1 MQPNWAKVVGELIA
15 DHELSYR
22 KQIEP
27 LVARIAQLEAR
38 PIQKGDAGEPG
49 AAGSPGVPGEAGPP
63 GPPGPKGDAG
73 LQGERGEPGN
83 AGPAG
88 AVGRDG
94 RDGLPGAAGKPGEK
108 GEHGPSGEPGERGE
122 RGESGERGERGAPG
136 VDARPWRHRRTYDP
150 AQTYEEGD
158 TVAYDGGSF
167 LALQDKPGPLPGPGW
182 GQLTTKGQRGK
193 PGDRGPPGPEGRGIA
208 DVSIN
213 EAGNALVV
221 EFTDGVLRSIPL
233 VTR

>member
-1 MQPNWAKVVGELIA
+1 MTTPSPSYTWTEAFSVCLAMCHRAVTEVRALARVPGPAGEIGPEGKRGLA
-15 DHELSYR
+15 GDRGE
-22 KQIEP
+22 
-27 LVARIAQLEAR
+27 
-38 PIQKGDAGEPG
+38 KGDRGEPG
-49 AAGSPGVPGEAGPP
+49 A
-63 GPPGPKGDAG
+63 
-73 LQGERGEPGN
+73 QGK

-88 AVGRDG
+88 VA
-94 RDGLPGAAGKPGEK
+94 GLDGAAGKPGE
-108 GEHGPSGEPGERGE
+108 RGE
-122 RGESGERGERGAPG
+122 RGPPGETGEAGERGERGAPG
-136 VDARPWRHRRTYDP
+136 ADARPRRHRRTYDP

-221 EFTDGVLRSIPL
+221 EFTDGVRRSLSL